1 MKSVSKF
8 QTSKEK
14 VEFLLKKH
22 PDLVKDDK
30 KLWISY
36 LVLFYDLKN
45 VLSHSQAFDSLCQLL
60 FKEKINAATILRT
73 KQKIQEDKK
82 QILKIGK
89 EHKNLFVKSRV
100 EHLLKNYPALKENDM
115 QLWLSYLVMFHD
127 MKERLNSSSDPY
139 EEFCSIILDQEV
151 PAISSVRRT
160 RQIIQKNGDGNG
172 EHS

>member
-60 FKEKINAATILRT
+60 FKEKINAARDDT
-73 KQKIQEDKK
+73 
-82 QILKIGK
+82 
-89 EHKNLFVKSRV
+89 
-100 EHLLKNYPALKENDM
+100 
-115 QLWLSYLVMFHD
+115 
-127 MKERLNSSSDPY
+127 
-139 EEFCSIILDQEV
+139 
-151 PAISSVRRT
+151 
-160 RQIIQKNGDGNG
+160 
-172 EHS
+172 